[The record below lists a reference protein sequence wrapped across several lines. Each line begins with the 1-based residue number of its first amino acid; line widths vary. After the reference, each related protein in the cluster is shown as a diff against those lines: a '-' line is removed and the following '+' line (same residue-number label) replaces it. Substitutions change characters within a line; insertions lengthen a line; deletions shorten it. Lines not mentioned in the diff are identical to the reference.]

1 MRPGRRRLR
10 FGSLAMFAGLTV
22 LPATAAA
29 QTSAANDLA
38 VRLLAAHNRERARVG
53 VPLLR
58 WDPALAVAAASWGRS
73 LSTIGRLQHS
83 PRAGRPGQSENLWMG
98 TRAYFS
104 PEQMVGSWTME
115 RADFR
120 PGIFPNVSRTGNWF
134 DVSHY
139 TQMIWRSTT
148 RLGCAAYRDRRYDFL
163 VCRYAP
169 RGNIDGRRVP

>member
-1 MRPGRRRLR
+1 MKTGRRRLHFR
-10 FGSLAMFAGLTV
+10 LLAMLAWLAV
-22 LPATAAA
+22 LPAGATA
-29 QTSAANDLA
+29 QTLAANDLA
-38 VRLLAAHNRERARVG
+38 ARLLAAHNRERARVG
-53 VPLLR
+53 VPRLR
-58 WDPALAVAAASWGRS
+58 WDPALAVAAAAWARS

-98 TRAYFS
+98 TRGYFS

-148 RLGCAAYRDRRYDFL
+148 SLGCAVYRDRRSDFL